1 MLRTWVRTGSPS
13 RREARPNELEYSR
26 ITTAELA
33 SDTES

>member
-1 MLRTWVRTGSPS
+1 MLRTCVRTGSAS
-13 RREARPNELEYSR
+13 SREASPNELEYSR